1 MKTTKTKLNN
11 NQNRGFTIVELLVV
25 IIIIGVLSTIVFV
38 SFRGITARANETVVI
53 SDLANAK
60 KQLALYH
67 AEHGQYPTAMVNNCP
82 TEPIADS
89 TYCIKSSSGTAF
101 TYTPAGGT
109 SYSLKADKDTLAYQ
123 VSPDSSPIVA
133 SATPATPTNCPT
145 GFVLVPGSATYGTSN
160 FCVMKYEAKN
170 AGSNVPVS
178 TPTGAPWVN
187 ISQTDAMTYSPNTA
201 GCTSCHLISE
211 AEWMTLAQNV
221 MGVNSNWSGG
231 TVGKGFIYQGHVNN
245 NPDSALEADASGA
258 NGTAGI
264 TLTGSTA
271 GTNTKR
277 TLTLSNGNV
286 IWDMSGNVTE
296 WTAGQVSSAIQ
307 PGVAGN
313 VYTSWLE
320 YPAVTTAGSLL
331 VNVTPAG
338 TGISGAGSWNS
349 TNGIG
354 QLLSNP
360 ADTTLRGFRRGG
372 AWSNPTSAGVLCLHL
387 SIAPSNASAS
397 IGFRVAAPAF

>member
-1 MKTTKTKLNN
+1 MKNNSKLSKFNSSTS
-11 NQNRGFTIVELLVV
+11 GFTIVELLVV

-82 TEPIADS
+82 TEPIADNN
-89 TYCIKSSSGTAF
+89 YCIKPSSGTAF
-101 TYTPAGGT
+101 TYFPADGT
-109 SYSLKADKDTLAYQ
+109 SYSLKGDKGTLSYQ
-123 VSPDSSPIVA
+123 VTNDSSPTVA
-133 SATPATPTNCPT
+133 SASPTNCPT
-145 GFVLVPGSATYGTSN
+145 GFILVPGSATYGTSN

-178 TPTGAPWVN
+178 TPTGAPWVS
-187 ISQTDAMTYSPNTA
+187 ISQTDAMAYSPNTVS
-201 GCTSCHLISE
+201 CTSCHLISE

-221 MGVNSNWSGG
+221 MGVNGNWSGG
-231 TVGKGFIYQGHVNN
+231 TVGNGFIYQGHINN
-245 NPDSALEADASGA
+245 NPSGALVADASDA
-258 NGTAGI
+258 NGAAGI
-264 TLTGSTA
+264 TLTGSAA

-296 WTAGQVSSAIQ
+296 WTSGQVSSAIQ
-307 PGVAGN
+307 PGVVGN
-313 VYTSWLE
+313 AYSAWLE
-320 YPAVTTAGSLL
+320 YPAVTTAGSLP

-338 TGISGAGSWNS
+338 TGISGAGSWTS

-360 ADTTLRGFRRGG
+360 ADAALHGFFRGG
-372 AWSNPTSAGVLCLHL
+372 NWANISSAGVLSL
-387 SIAPSNASAS
+387 SLSYVPLGNMSAYL
-397 IGFRVAAPAF
+397 GFRVAAPAF